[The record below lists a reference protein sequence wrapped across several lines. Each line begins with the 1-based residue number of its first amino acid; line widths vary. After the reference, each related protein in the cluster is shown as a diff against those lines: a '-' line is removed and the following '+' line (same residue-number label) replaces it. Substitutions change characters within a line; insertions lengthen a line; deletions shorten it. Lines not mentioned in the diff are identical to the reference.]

1 MWRHSWIETYHVV
14 LKWCSLGLHARPCH
28 IIIRVLIVAA
38 LFIYGNARELWIHR
52 DSCGPVKPRQV
63 LKVVARYIVT
73 PIGGFDPLSRFLGL
87 DVSLMLLKLVLTAKP
102 SSLGN
107 PANKTHVQ
115 TWGLV
120 RSMQWFVMVHE
131 NSNLL
136 MQLMGCRL
144 VL

>member
-28 IIIRVLIVAA
+28 IIIQVLIVAA
-38 LFIYGNARELWIHR
+38 LFIYGNARELWMHR
-52 DSCGPVKPRQV
+52 DSCGPEKPHQV
-63 LKVVARYIVT
+63 LTVVAWYTVT
-73 PIGGFDPLSRFLGL
+73 PIGGFDPLSRFPGL
-87 DVSLMLLKLVLTAKP
+87 DVSLMLLKPVLTAKP